1 MRNRVRGNTGESRK
15 PLTLQCKIF
24 QNLQKRIIFA
34 QSLKKEL
41 TLKYHAKI
49 LGERVEIWQTQKYI
63 QLKVTKLEMPERTI
77 WWKISETVIYLIKF

>member
-49 LGERVEIWQTQKYI
+49 LGERVEI
-63 QLKVTKLEMPERTI
+63 
-77 WWKISETVIYLIKF
+77 